1 MPESPIA
8 DVLNANTDF
17 LMGLPGVVGIGEG
30 RCGGVPCIRVF
41 VTEIS
46 AELTRRLPKTISGYL
61 LEVDESGPIQAR
73 R

>member
-1 MPESPIA
+1 MPQSPIG
-8 DVLNANTDF
+8 DVLHANRDF

-30 RCGGVPCIRVF
+30 RCGGVPCIRVI

-46 AELTRRLPKTISGYL
+46 TELTRRLPRTISGYP